1 MSLHGSRLAGHLRL
15 SATPEGVYTGYAGEL
30 VPTGNAQTIHVFGGK
45 PVTLN
50 MDGRHFNGTIIM
62 HRGAN
67 GELPSLTL
75 ENGVFSVN
83 IESRGT
89 PFNFHVGENTSVVDS
104 RFQNQEFMRLT
115 AEKNSAFS
123 RCNFENA
130 VIRGGNVEGAIFE
143 SCSFQGARIF
153 GVDARGVTLENCS
166 INPHTSFLMCDLRD
180 ADIRD
185 LRGADG
191 HPLHPAAQITAGL
204 APTLDNGGIA
214 DAIAG
219 FQKIARM
226 YQKPAA
232 PSLNLAALGA
242 GLGITGG
249 AHFQSGEFVSLGD
262 SPAQPVA
269 VKEHYV

>member
-1 MSLHGSRLAGHLRL
+1 MSLAGHLRL
-15 SATPEGVYTGYAGEL
+15 GATPNGVYAGYASEL
-30 VPTGNAQTIHVFGGK
+30 APTGNEAQTIHVYGGK
-45 PVTLN
+45 PVTLD
-50 MDGRHFNGTIIM
+50 MDGRHFTGTIIM

-75 ENGVFSVN
+75 TDGVFSVN

-123 RCNFENA
+123 RCSFENA
-130 VIRGGNVEGAIFE
+130 VIRGGNVEGAVFE

-166 INPHTSFLMCDLRD
+166 INAQTSFLMCDLRD
-180 ADIRD
+180 ADIRE

-204 APTLDNGGIA
+204 APKLDNGGIA
-214 DAIAG
+214 EAIAG
-219 FQKIARM
+219 FRQIAAFEAT
-226 YQKPAA
+226 PAA
-232 PSLNLAALGA
+232 TPLTLAALGISDGTHVEAHGAAPSFA
-242 GLGITGG
+242 GVSVADT
-249 AHFQSGEFVSLGD
+249 QRFV
-262 SPAQPVA
+262 
-269 VKEHYV
+269 